1 MKKGSLGMGLDALFS
16 DNTSDIQVKKTLRL
30 SEIEPNRAQPRKDF
44 DEDAIASLA
53 QSLKEHGIIQPLVVR
68 PYNGSYQIVAGERRW
83 RAARMLGLTEVPV
96 IIKELSDLE
105 TIQLALV
112 ENLQRE
118 DLNPIEEAISMKE
131 LQDKFDMTQ
140 EDIARVVG
148 KSRSAVAN
156 SLRILSLS
164 DNITEQIRNGLIT
177 VGHAKILL
185 SVEDVDL
192 REELAKRVADGELT
206 VRALESLVS
215 ALNSE
220 KKSKKK
226 EEKKPDSYFKEM
238 ELSLK
243 ERLGRK
249 VKVVNKSGSKGTIVL
264 EFYDKDDLNSI
275 AEKLIK

>member
-1 MKKGSLGMGLDALFS
+1 MKTGSLGMGLDALFS
-16 DNTSDIQVKKTLRL
+16 DNSSDIQVKKTLRL

-53 QSLKEHGIIQPLVVR
+53 ESLKEHGIIQPLVVR

-83 RAARMLGLTEVPV
+83 RAARLLGLTEVPV

-105 TIQLALV
+105 TLQLALV

-131 LQDKFDMTQ
+131 LQDKFNMTQ

-148 KSRSAVAN
+148 KSRPAVAN
-156 SLRILSLS
+156 SLRMLGLPEKII
-164 DNITEQIRNGLIT
+164 DQIRNGLIT

-185 SVEDVDL
+185 SVED
-192 REELAKRVADGELT
+192 EETRDALAERVAGGELT
-206 VRALESLVS
+206 VRALETLAASLK
-215 ALNSE
+215 AE
-220 KKSKKK
+220 KKNKKK
-226 EEKKPDSYFKEM
+226 NEKKNDSYFKEM

>member
-44 DEDAIASLA
+44 DEDTIASLA
-53 QSLKEHGIIQPLVVR
+53 ESLKEHGIIQPLVVR

-96 IIKELSDLE
+96 IIKELTDLE

-118 DLNPIEEAISMKE
+118 DLNPVEEALSMKE

-148 KSRSAVAN
+148 KSRPAVAN
-156 SLRILSLS
+156 SLRMLSLS
-164 DNITEQIRNGLIT
+164 ENIIDMIRNGLVS
-177 VGHAKILL
+177 VGHAKLLL
-185 SVEDVDL
+185 SVEDEEIRD
-192 REELAKRVADGELT
+192 ELAKRVADGELT
-206 VRALESLVS
+206 VRALEVIVTSLK
-215 ALNSE
+215 AE
-220 KKSKKK
+220 KKNKKK
-226 EEKKPDSYFKEM
+226 TEKKPDSYFKEM
-238 ELSLK
+238 EISLK

-275 AEKLIK
+275 AQKLIK

>member
-44 DEDAIASLA
+44 DEDTIASLA
-53 QSLKEHGIIQPLVVR
+53 ESLKEHGIIQPLVVR

-96 IIKELSDLE
+96 IIKELTDLE

-118 DLNPIEEAISMKE
+118 DLNPIEEALSMKE

-148 KSRSAVAN
+148 KSRPAVAN
-156 SLRILSLS
+156 SLRMLSLS
-164 DNITEQIRNGLIT
+164 ENIIDMIRNGLVS
-177 VGHAKILL
+177 VGHAKLLL
-185 SVEDVDL
+185 SVEDEKIRD
-192 REELAKRVADGELT
+192 ELAKRVADGELT
-206 VRALESLVS
+206 VRALEVLTVSLK
-215 ALNSE
+215 AE
-220 KKSKKK
+220 KKNKKK
-226 EEKKPDSYFKEM
+226 NEKKPDSYFKEM

>member
-44 DEDAIASLA
+44 DEDTIASLA
-53 QSLKEHGIIQPLVVR
+53 ESLKEHGIIQPLVVR

-96 IIKELSDLE
+96 IIKELTDLE

-118 DLNPIEEAISMKE
+118 DLNPIEEALSMKE

-148 KSRSAVAN
+148 KSRPAVAN
-156 SLRILSLS
+156 SLRMLSLS
-164 DNITEQIRNGLIT
+164 ENIINMIRNGLVS
-177 VGHAKILL
+177 VGHAKLLL
-185 SVEDVDL
+185 SVEDEKIRD
-192 REELAKRVADGELT
+192 ELAKRVADGELT
-206 VRALESLVS
+206 VRALEVLTVSLK
-215 ALNSE
+215 AE
-220 KKSKKK
+220 KKNKKK
-226 EEKKPDSYFKEM
+226 NEKKPDSYFKEM

-275 AEKLIK
+275 AQKLIK

>member
-16 DNTSDIQVKKTLRL
+16 DNTSDVQVKKTLRL

-53 QSLKEHGIIQPLVVR
+53 ESLKEHGIIQPLVVR

-83 RAARMLGLTEVPV
+83 RAARLLGLTEVPV
-96 IIKELSDLE
+96 IIKELTDLE

-118 DLNPIEEAISMKE
+118 DLNPIEEALSMKE
-131 LQDKFDMTQ
+131 LQEKFDMTQ

-148 KSRSAVAN
+148 KSRPAVAN
-156 SLRILSLS
+156 SLRMLSLS
-164 DNITEQIRNGLIT
+164 ENIVDMIRNGLVS
-177 VGHAKILL
+177 VGHAKLLL
-185 SVEDVDL
+185 SVDEEEI

-206 VRALESLVS
+206 VRALEALVTSLK
-215 ALNSE
+215 AE
-220 KKSKKK
+220 KKSRKKT
-226 EEKKPDSYFKEM
+226 EKKPDSYFKEM